1 MYDGKCEV
9 MEKYDLDKLRALP
22 IEGVAD
28 RLGLKV
34 KNHKALCPFHADSH
48 PSLPFHVKWNT
59 YKCFVCDVH
68 GDPITLVMESI
79 VIPGVT
85 LLKSEDVKLLASLRE
100 EKKTVFH
107 IYPDKDEAGERLYR
121 QLLQAANEIGA
132 CLIRD
137 ELPEGY
143 KDFGQWWAHNT

>member
-1 MYDGKCEV
+1 MHDGKCEV
-9 MEKYDLDKLRALP
+9 MEKYDLDKLRAFP

-34 KNHKALCPFHADSH
+34 KIHKALCPFHADSH
-48 PSLPFHVKWNT
+48 PSLSFHVKWNT

-107 IYPDKDEAGERLYR
+107 IFPDKDEAGERLYR

>member
-1 MYDGKCEV
+1 MDCRIPKRSHHEACMMEKCEV

-68 GDPITLVMESI
+68 GDPSTLVMESHRHSRSHPLE
-79 VIPGVT
+79 V
-85 LLKSEDVKLLASLRE
+85 
-100 EKKTVFH
+100 
-107 IYPDKDEAGERLYR
+107 
-121 QLLQAANEIGA
+121 
-132 CLIRD
+132 
-137 ELPEGY
+137 
-143 KDFGQWWAHNT
+143 

>member
-1 MYDGKCEV
+1 MSTV
-9 MEKYDLDKLRALP
+9 PPSRSWW
-22 IEGVAD
+22 
-28 RLGLKV
+28 
-34 KNHKALCPFHADSH
+34 KA
-48 PSLPFHVKWNT
+48 
-59 YKCFVCDVH
+59 
-68 GDPITLVMESI
+68 I

-85 LLKSEDVKLLASLRE
+85 HLKSEDVQLIASLRE

-107 IYPDKDEAGERLYR
+107 IFPDKDEAGERLYR

-143 KDFGQWWAHNT
+143 KDFGQRWAHNT

>member
-1 MYDGKCEV
+1 MIYDSWMYSFSPQSTQSFFGQS
-9 MEKYDLDKLRALP
+9 P
-22 IEGVAD
+22 QQ
-28 RLGLKV
+28 
-34 KNHKALCPFHADSH
+34 
-48 PSLPFHVKWNT
+48 
-59 YKCFVCDVH
+59 
-68 GDPITLVMESI
+68 LVTEFFLFSF
-79 VIPGVT
+79 
-85 LLKSEDVKLLASLRE
+85 SVKLLASLRE

-107 IYPDKDEAGERLYR
+107 IFPDKDEAGERLYR